1 MRLKPISKYLGIALI
16 IIVGSATL
24 VGAYYIVSP
33 EKRMSS
39 LIYDQ
44 KQKTPEITNTEQEPE
59 AETATTEQKDLGN
72 GYRIMENFVY
82 YDENFGYDNKSP
94 YYDNGPKYKKVLFA
108 DPKTFVILDK
118 NFAKDDNNVFCRG
131 KNFGADSKSFVI
143 LDRPGFAKDKD
154 RVYLY
159 DRIIDAD
166 PNTFSFVGTFGLAKD
181 KNRAYYYDTVIEADP
196 NTFEI
201 INLDK
206 AGLNWQPIFVKD
218 KSQVYY
224 IETVNGFLY
233 KIEGADP
240 QSFKVLEKC
249 ACAEVYCDY
258 YVGDKN
264 FIYVNNTLQKDID
277 VASFEYF
284 GEFWNKISM
293 PGMNAIAKDKDKVYL
308 GCGKAVEGA
317 DPETFILLRYGYA
330 KDKNRAYYIW
340 GPLKGAD
347 VNTFEPIKV
356 SDEDLKIIFKIQD
369 DSYYSAHLEDLQSFA
384 KDKNYLY
391 YDGEI
396 IKDVNINLC
405 TENGLSACLPMDW
418 QEKLQ

>member
-1 MRLKPISKYLGIALI
+1 MFPKLILKYLGIALI
-16 IIVGSATL
+16 IIIGSATL

-33 EKRMSS
+33 KKKTNP
-39 LIYDQ
+39 LIYDRP
-44 KQKTPEITNTEQEPE
+44 QKTQEITDTEQKECE
-59 AETATTEQKDLGN
+59 AEMVTTEQKDLGS
-72 GYRIMENFVY
+72 GYRIMGDFVC

-94 YYDNGPKYKKVLFA
+94 YYDNSPKYIRVFA
-108 DPKTFVILDK
+108 DPKTFVILDE

-131 KNFGADSKSFVI
+131 KNFGADGKSFVI

-181 KNRAYYYDTVIEADP
+181 KNRVYYNDMVIEADP

-206 AGLNWQPIFVKD
+206 AGLNFQPIFLKD
-218 KSQVYY
+218 KSRVYY
-224 IETVNGFLY
+224 IETVNGFVY

-249 ACAEVYCDY
+249 ACAEVYCGY
-258 YVGDKN
+258 YAGDKN
-264 FIYVNNTLQKDID
+264 SVYVNYNSHKDID
-277 VASFEYF
+277 VASFKYL
-284 GEFWNKISM
+284 GSFWSKTSM
-293 PGMNAIAKDKDKVYL
+293 PGLQSFAKDKNKVYLGCGDPIDGADTNSFTLLDYGYAKDKDKVYYL
-308 GCGKAVEGA
+308 
-317 DPETFILLRYGYA
+317 
-330 KDKNRAYYIW
+330 W
-340 GPLKGAD
+340 GPLRETDAK
-347 VNTFEPIKV
+347 TFESIKV

-369 DSYYSAHLEDLQSFA
+369 DSYYSIHLENLQSFA

-391 YDGEI
+391 YDGKI
-396 IKDVNINLC
+396 IKDTDVNLC
-405 TENGLSACLPMDW
+405 KERGLVACLPNGW
-418 QEKLQ
+418 LEKLQ